1 MSRLLGKEGVVTD
14 AEFVAGYRDGRD
26 PNSPEPSDNRSH
38 RYRHSFMVGRAEIV
52 GKPIAAG
59 ASRRSA
65 ADAEMKDAS
74 Q

>member
-1 MSRLLGKEGVVTD
+1 MTPTIAMSD
-14 AEFVAGYRDGRD
+14 DEFVAGYLDGRD

-38 RYRHSFMVGRAEIV
+38 SYRHSFMVGRAEIE

-59 ASRRSA
+59 TSRRSA